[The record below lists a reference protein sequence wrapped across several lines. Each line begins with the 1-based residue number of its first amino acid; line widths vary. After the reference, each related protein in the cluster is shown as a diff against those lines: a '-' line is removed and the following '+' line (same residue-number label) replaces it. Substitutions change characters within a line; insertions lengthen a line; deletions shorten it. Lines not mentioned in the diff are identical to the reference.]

1 MKNVLQG
8 FAQLN
13 NMPNEIII
21 EESKVVQSE
30 EYIKAERDY
39 CKKEIDVY
47 SEAKKALQN
56 KRQEFYIKWMK
67 EGEH

>member
-1 MKNVLQG
+1 
-8 FAQLN
+8 
-13 NMPNEIII
+13 MPNEIII

-39 CKKEIDVY
+39 CKKEIDIY
-47 SEAKKALQN
+47 SEARKALQN